1 MIGEETALN
10 QPTPVYDLQPWV
22 EHYGPSTARE
32 IAPLGHAH
40 LADLVRSAAQRYAK
54 QTAFTT
60 CMPNGMHGSLT
71 YAQVDMYSDAFAV
84 YLREVVGL
92 KAGARVALQTP
103 NCLAYPVV
111 AFGVFKAGCVLVNT
125 NPLYTAEEMTHQF
138 AGSGAEV
145 LVIVDLFA
153 DKLPQVLAATGI
165 RRVVVAEVTQF
176 FSRVP
181 RAVIRAVM
189 KVWSR
194 VLPKIVVEHIRLD
207 WALAEGAVARTQ
219 KGIDVAAYTRG
230 VGSDALAALQYTGG
244 TTGVSKGAML
254 THGNLLDNCAQAWAM
269 GRALIDEGRE
279 TVLTALPLHHI
290 FAFQFNLLCFFAAGA
305 RNVLVPSPRPIG
317 NLQRAFDNYKITWMS
332 GVNTLFNALL
342 NEEWF
347 TAFPP
352 KHLKGAVAGGAALQ
366 SAVAQRWQRVTGTRI
381 AEGYGLTECSPVV
394 CFNPLVG
401 TQKPDSI
408 GVPVP
413 GTQVRLV
420 DDTGLPVPLGAAGEL
435 IVRGPQVM
443 QGYWNRPA
451 ETAGVLRDGWLYTGD
466 VAVMDADGYFRI
478 VDRKKD
484 MILVS
489 GFNVYPNEVEEVI
502 ARMEQVLEVAVIG
515 TPDAKSGEAVRA
527 YVVAQDP
534 ALTAEQVRAHCR
546 KYLTDYKVP
555 RNVEFRTELPKTPIG
570 KILRKNLKAEAAGRA
585 G

>member
-1 MIGEETALN
+1 VNE
-10 QPTPVYDLQPWV
+10 PTPIYDLHPWLA
-22 EHYGPSTARE
+22 HYGPQTPQHLE
-32 IAPLGHAH
+32 PLPHVH
-40 LADLVRSAAQRYAK
+40 LAELIRSAAQRYA
-54 QTAFTT
+54 QQPAFTT

-71 YAQVDMYSDAFAV
+71 YAQIDAYSDAFAA

-92 KAGARVALQTP
+92 APGARVALQTP

-111 AFGVFKAGCVLVNT
+111 AFGVFKAGCVLVNM
-125 NPLYTAEEMTHQF
+125 NPLYTAAEMTHQL
-138 AGSGAEV
+138 ADSGAEV
-145 LVIVDLFA
+145 LVVADLFA
-153 DKLPQVLAATGI
+153 DKLPQVLPATPL
-165 RRVVVAEVTQF
+165 RRVVVCELTQF
-176 FSRVP
+176 FARVP

-189 KVWSR
+189 KIWQR
-194 VLPKIVVEHIRLD
+194 VLPRITVEHTRLD
-207 WALAEGAVARTQ
+207 WALAEGAVAQQRP
-219 KGIDVAAYTRG
+219 GVDIGAYTRDDG
-230 VGSDALAALQYTGG
+230 PATLAALQYTGG

-254 THGNLLDNCAQAWAM
+254 THGNLLTNCAQAWAM

-279 TVLTALPLHHI
+279 TVLTALPLYHI

-317 NLQRAFDNYKITWMS
+317 NLQRAFDNYRITWVS

-352 KHLKGAVAGGAALQ
+352 KHLKVAVAGGAALQ
-366 SAVAQRWQRVTGTRI
+366 AAVAQRWRRLTDTRI
-381 AEGYGLTECSPVV
+381 AEGYGLTECAPVV
-394 CFNPLVG
+394 CFNPIDG

-413 GTQVRLV
+413 DTQVRLV
-420 DDTGLPVPLGAAGEL
+420 DDAGHPVPAGTPGEL

-443 QGYWNRPA
+443 QGYWGRPA
-451 ETAGVLRDGWLYTGD
+451 ETEAVLRDGWLYTGD
-466 VAVMDADGYFRI
+466 VAVIDGDGYFRI

-502 ARMEQVLEVAVIG
+502 AQMEQVLEVAVIG
-515 TPDAKSGEAVRA
+515 VPDAKSGEAVRA
-527 YVVAQDP
+527 YVVPRQA

-546 KYLTDYKVP
+546 QFLTDYKIP
-555 RNVEFRTELPKTPIG
+555 RSVEFRHDLPKTPVG
-570 KILRKNLKAEAAGRA
+570 KILRKDLKAEVAAR
-585 G
+585 